1 MVFIPRLISPSISKV
16 PKNKAVELF
25 GMRQVGKTTLLEHL
39 FKSYRTAWYTGDSPD
54 DVKILTSL
62 PSSKELRTFI
72 SNYEFIVIDEA
83 QRIPAIG
90 LLVKR
95 FVDLKTD
102 CQLIVTGSSSLDLAG
117 GTFESAAGRFR
128 AYQLWPF
135 SAQELANNSS
145 WIDVVRTL
153 PDRLVYGSF
162 PFVIDDPEQA
172 KEDLVSYAVSSAF
185 KDIFSLSGIR
195 DHRSFENLVVLL
207 AHNIGNLITVSSLGR
222 ECGLSSTAVE
232 NYLTLLEQS
241 FIIKILPSYAKNLAN
256 ELKKSKKVYFCDL
269 GLRNAI
275 LRRFTPFSTRPP
287 EEQGAL
293 FENYF
298 VMERIKKGSYDSRL
312 TRHYFWRTK
321 NANEIDLI
329 EMTDDNIEAFEI
341 KLSQSKARVPPS
353 FREAYPDAL
362 FHTVNRDNFYKY
374 LESPAR
380 Q

>member
-1 MVFIPRLISPSISKV
+1 
-16 PKNKAVELF
+16 
-25 GMRQVGKTTLLEHL
+25 MRQVGKTTLLEHL

-83 QRIPAIG
+83 QRIPSIG

-353 FREAYPDAL
+353 FRKAYPDAL

>member
-287 EEQGAL
+287 EEQAAL

-321 NANEIDLI
+321 NASEIDLI
-329 EMTDDNIEAFEI
+329 EMTDENIEAFEI

-353 FREAYPDAL
+353 FREAYPDAF

>member
-1 MVFIPRLISPSISKV
+1 MTFIPRRISSSILRV

-39 FKSYRTAWYTGDSPD
+39 FKNYRTAWYTGDSPD
-54 DVKILTSL
+54 DVRILTSL
-62 PSSKELRTFI
+62 PSANELRTLI
-72 SNYEFIVIDEA
+72 ANYEFIVIDEA
-83 QRIPAIG
+83 QRIPSIG
-90 LLVKR
+90 LLIKR

-135 SAQELANNSS
+135 SAQELADSSS
-145 WIDVVRTL
+145 WIDEIRSL
-153 PDRLVYGSF
+153 SDRLVYGSF

-172 KEDLVSYAVSSAF
+172 KEDLVSYAISTAF
-185 KDIFSLSGIR
+185 KDIYSLSGIR
-195 DHRSFENLVVLL
+195 DHRAFDNLVYLR

-222 ECGLSSTAVE
+222 ECGLSSTAIE

-256 ELKKSKKVYFCDL
+256 ELKKSKKIYFCDL

-275 LRRFTPFSTRPP
+275 LRRFTPFGARPP

-298 VMERIKKGSYDSRL
+298 VMERIKKCSYDSRF
-312 TRHYFWRTK
+312 TQHYFWRTK

-329 EMTDDNIEAFEI
+329 EVTDDNIEAFEI
-341 KLSQSKARVPPS
+341 KLSQPKAKVPPS

-374 LESPAR
+374 LESPSG
-380 Q
+380 